1 MVSPRLARIPVPS
14 LVALLVAVAI
24 LGLGDAQV
32 PVQSSGHVS
41 SQLPSPRHL
50 AEPEAPRGIKG
61 FIGGN
66 GGLPLC
72 PVPGN
77 HTLPIPSP
85 PSGTILVRDASGREA
100 TVTIHWF
107 WFACVSA
114 YLFGTFQVT
123 LHPGSYSIDF
133 TGGKGV
139 CIEPHQ
145 LPLSVTVEPHG
156 FTQVSIRVRTFQT
169 STCLPNVA

>member
-1 MVSPRLARIPVPS
+1 MPS
-14 LVALLVAVAI
+14 IVALLVAVAI
-24 LGLGDAQV
+24 LGLGHGQV

-41 SQLPSPRHL
+41 SQPSSPRHL

-66 GGLPLC
+66 GAFPSC
-72 PVPGN
+72 PALGFLGN
-77 HTLPIPSP
+77 HTLPIPPPP
-85 PSGTILVRDASGREA
+85 PSGSILVRDTAGREA
-100 TVTIHWF
+100 IVTIHWF
-107 WFACVSA
+107 WDACVSA

-123 LHPGSYSIDF
+123 LHPGSYSVDF
-133 TGGKGV
+133 TGDSGV

-156 FTQVSIRVRTFQT
+156 FTQVSIHILTFQT
-169 STCLPNVA
+169 STCRPNVS